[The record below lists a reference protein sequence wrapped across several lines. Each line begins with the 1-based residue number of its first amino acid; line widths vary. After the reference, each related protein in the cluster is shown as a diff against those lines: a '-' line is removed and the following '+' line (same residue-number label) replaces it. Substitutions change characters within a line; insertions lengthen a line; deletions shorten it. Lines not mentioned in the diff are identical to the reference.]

1 MHKMLPSQG
10 FPLRLILTGL
20 QHQAAVTHHVTHLT
34 GCVTT
39 TSFHIEVQLPPTWEL
54 QRWWGFLFCFVF
66 YIHHQ
71 IWQIGHFCA
80 FPSSSILIVV
90 KHNYTPKKP
99 QQNVMFMMFFNSSW
113 GQMMYLIKTERNI
126 PSTVNKWPNHTM
138 SHSCVRTSN
147 KTFLLKQK

>member
-1 MHKMLPSQG
+1 MHRSVLLVLKESKTELQLWRCIAFGCLRHALLTRTWYVHKMLPSQG

-20 QHQAAVTHHVTHLT
+20 QHQAAVTPCDSSHWLCHYNFFSHRSLT
-34 GCVTT
+34 
-39 TSFHIEVQLPPTWEL
+39 PPQHENFK
-54 QRWWGFLFCFVF
+54 GDGVFCFVF

-99 QQNVMFMMFFNSSW
+99 QQNVMFMMFFNSS
-113 GQMMYLIKTERNI
+113 
-126 PSTVNKWPNHTM
+126 
-138 SHSCVRTSN
+138 
-147 KTFLLKQK
+147 